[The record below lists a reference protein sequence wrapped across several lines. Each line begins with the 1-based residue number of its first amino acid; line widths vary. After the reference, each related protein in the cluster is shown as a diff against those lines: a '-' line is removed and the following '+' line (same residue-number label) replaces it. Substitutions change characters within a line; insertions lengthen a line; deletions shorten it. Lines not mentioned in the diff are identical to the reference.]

1 MMLTA
6 GLLYL
11 SLFALA
17 ARMQRHRPVL
27 LGGWQKRSFVPHL
40 DMAGWICFALSLL
53 SLLRH
58 SDPGTALVSWVGLL
72 ALLGGVVMLGMTY
85 RPALPRMGVPVALAM
100 ILLGLILPA

>member
-27 LGGWQKRSFVPHL
+27 LGSWHKRPFVRH
-40 DMAGWICFALSLL
+40 MEWAGWLLFALSLL
-53 SLLRH
+53 SLWR
-58 SDPGTALVSWVGLL
+58 SADPGMALVAWVGLL
-72 ALLGGVVMLGMTY
+72 ALLGGGIMLGMTY
-85 RPALPRMGVPVALAM
+85 RPTWPRMGVPVASIM
-100 ILLGLILPA
+100 ILSGLILPA

>member
-27 LGGWQKRSFVPHL
+27 LGGWQKHGFVPHL
-40 DMAGWICFALSLL
+40 DMAGWTCFALSLV

-58 SDPGTALVSWVGLL
+58 SDPGMALVGWVGLL

-85 RPALPRMGVPVALAM
+85 RPALPRIGVPIAGAM
-100 ILLGLILPA
+100 VLLGLILPA